1 MFDASCVGQGLFLI
15 RRLRENLLNPHDPAD
30 LFGNDDPARIINST
44 NDSGSVHV
52 FQNFAV
58 EGRICAEGIICIRR
72 VNILKKGVLIFRDVL
87 KMTGKTTLMK
97 LENRQ
102 EEFDKIVAF
111 VDKGV
116 FLGDIGSTLM

>member
-1 MFDASCVGQGLFLI
+1 M
-15 RRLRENLLNPHDPAD
+15 
-30 LFGNDDPARIINST
+30 
-44 NDSGSVHV
+44 
-52 FQNFAV
+52 
-58 EGRICAEGIICIRR
+58 
-72 VNILKKGVLIFRDVL
+72 NILKKGVLIFRDVL